1 MSETRFHSN
10 SVKVID
16 SNGRHDIGE
25 TNECQ
30 TDSVFSDL
38 MLFPRLMVRLV
49 SRETIG
55 SFEELA
61 HQD

>member
-25 TNECQ
+25 TKECQ
-30 TDSVFSDL
+30 TDSVFSDVL
-38 MLFPRLMVRLV
+38 LFPV
-49 SRETIG
+49 
-55 SFEELA
+55 
-61 HQD
+61 